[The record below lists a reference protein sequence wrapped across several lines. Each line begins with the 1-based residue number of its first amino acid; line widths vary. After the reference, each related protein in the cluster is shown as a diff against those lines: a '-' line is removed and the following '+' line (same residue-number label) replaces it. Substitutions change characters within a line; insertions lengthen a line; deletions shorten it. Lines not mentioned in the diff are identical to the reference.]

1 MYVSISVKFN
11 KINQVIVGSVMINI
25 ELCREN
31 FSSIPAIT
39 FERGL
44 KLFDAKIKF
53 RIRLNW

>member
-1 MYVSISVKFN
+1 MYVWISVKFD
-11 KINQVIVGSVMINI
+11 KINQVLVGSVMISI
-25 ELCREN
+25 ELGRKN

-44 KLFDAKIKF
+44 KLFDAKIEF